1 MVRLPK
7 PSGFGR
13 LMLVVAGLVA
23 SLVTSADSLAYT
35 AAGDRVFAPTGIL
48 PQIAPTNQIYG
59 LAWTVPQSGQAVG
72 TRSRAT
78 NTGAFFDKTVFTD
91 QLSVYTQGSWI
102 KIDRVAADPR
112 YGWANF
118 ENGFKYMPI
127 NDDDR
132 ELLLT
137 LGVNREWGATGT
149 SGTAPRKGATEPR
162 VYFGKGLGD
171 FDIGYLRPF
180 ALTGFLGYLAADA
193 EPRPDLVRG
202 GVALQYSIPYLQ
214 SKVQS
219 FDLPSPI
226 RGLTPLTELLV
237 TAPAGR
243 SYGARPTV
251 LFATG
256 LSYAGEGWEFVI
268 EALVPATRATGE
280 GAGVRAQLHLVL
292 DFLSPQ
298 IFGRPLFAWR

>member
-1 MVRLPK
+1 MARLPK
-7 PSGFGR
+7 PNGLSS
-13 LMLVVAGLVA
+13 LALVVLSLFSSMLA
-23 SLVTSADSLAYT
+23 SINSLAYT

-59 LAWTVPQSGQAVG
+59 WAWTVPQSGQAVG

-78 NTGAFFDKTVFTD
+78 NTGSFFDKTVFSD
-91 QLSVYTQGSWI
+91 QFSVYTQGSWF
-102 KIDRVAADPR
+102 KIDRVAVDPR

-127 NDDDR
+127 NDHDR
-132 ELLLT
+132 EFLLT
-137 LGVNREWGATGT
+137 LGVNRDWGGTGKN
-149 SGTAPRKGATEPR
+149 GIAPSKGATEPR

-171 FDIGYLRPF
+171 LDISYLRPL
-180 ALTGFLGYLAADA
+180 AITGFLGYLVSDA
-193 EPRPDLVRG
+193 EPRPDLIRG
-202 GVALQYSIPYLQ
+202 GVAIQYSIPYLQ

-219 FDLPSPI
+219 FDLPSPL

-251 LFATG
+251 LFAPGIT
-256 LSYAGEGWEFVI
+256 YAGEGWEFLI
-268 EALVPATRATGE
+268 EALVPATQVTGK
-280 GAGVRAQLHLVL
+280 GVGVRAQLHLVL
-292 DFLSPQ
+292 DFLFPQ
-298 IFGRPLFAWR
+298 IFGPPLFAWR